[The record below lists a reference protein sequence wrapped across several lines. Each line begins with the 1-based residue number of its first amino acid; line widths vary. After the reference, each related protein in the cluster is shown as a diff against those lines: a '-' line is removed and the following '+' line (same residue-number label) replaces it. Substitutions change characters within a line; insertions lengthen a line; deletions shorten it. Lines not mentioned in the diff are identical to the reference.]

1 MIHTMRMLGVKRK
14 KRGDERIEKKM
25 VREEKVMQKKMKKR
39 IKKMNHERKEE
50 T

>member
-1 MIHTMRMLGVKRK
+1 MIHTMRMWRVKRK

-39 IKKMNHERKEE
+39 IKKK
-50 T
+50 

>member
-1 MIHTMRMLGVKRK
+1 MIHTMRMWRVKRK